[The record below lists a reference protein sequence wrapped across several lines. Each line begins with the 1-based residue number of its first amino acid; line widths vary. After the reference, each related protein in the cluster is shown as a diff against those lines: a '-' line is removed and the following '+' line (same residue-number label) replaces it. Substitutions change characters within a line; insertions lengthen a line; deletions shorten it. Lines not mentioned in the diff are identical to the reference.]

1 MEYVRRAEGLGYAAS
16 EASITSMFVVLLV
29 RFGAI
34 FSRNSERSRP
44 QLYVEPL
51 AV

>member
-1 MEYVRRAEGLGYAAS
+1 MGYVRRAEGLGYAAG

-29 RFGAI
+29 RCGAI
-34 FSRNSERSRP
+34 FSRNERSRP
-44 QLYVEPL
+44 QLYVGPL